1 MLEYLKYR
9 WHLRKL
15 LRERQ
20 AINGRIVPPAIG
32 EEYVPLQDEHDELEL
47 VEHRIYRLTSDYYWE
62 KAFRHGVPVPSG
74 EANWESSKAFPGTE
88 HLSRV
93 GLNALKVAFHDQ
105 RKRTLEIVSIVL
117 AGATGLIGATT
128 GLLAVVLGKG

>member
-15 LRERQ
+15 LGERQ
-20 AINGRIVPPAIG
+20 AINARIIPPTVG
-32 EEYVPLQDEHDELEL
+32 EEYVPLQEEHDELEL

-74 EANWESSKAFPGTE
+74 QEYWEASRAFPGTD
-88 HLSRV
+88 HLNRA
-93 GLNALKVAFHDQ
+93 GLSVLKVAFHDQ
-105 RKRTLEIVSIVL
+105 RKRQLEVVSILL
-117 AGATGLIGATT
+117 AGATGLVGAAT
-128 GLLAVVLGKG
+128 GLLAVWLGKG